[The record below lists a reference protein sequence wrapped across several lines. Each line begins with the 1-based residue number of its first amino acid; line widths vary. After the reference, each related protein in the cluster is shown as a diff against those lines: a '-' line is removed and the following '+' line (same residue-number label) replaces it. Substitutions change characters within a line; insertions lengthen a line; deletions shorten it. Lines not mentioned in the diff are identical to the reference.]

1 MKLTI
6 VLLLVTLGLV
16 CSAYAAPTDVQE
28 QLYSILRPGS
38 SSIQDY
44 NDDDADAQFLSA
56 LLPITKSL
64 AMPLLTDLASNL
76 FEKVDKR
83 ISIQDNDEDDTATQ
97 TEALLKSLKDEA
109 EIEGNANVKKV
120 GKKVGERVANRVI
133 NNLVDRGVDHVINRG
148 FEYFN
153 NRGGKKGGENKGSNN
168 NNKGGN
174 RGGSNG
180 NGSDRKAKAQMFS
193 FIKRWLKWIR
203 NKLCG
208 RSTTLE
214 LTGSTEA
221 PAILQNF
228 DNEAEIESLAKLLT
242 KLE

>member
-1 MKLTI
+1 MKLTT
-6 VLLLVTLGLV
+6 VLLVTLGLV

-28 QLYSILRPGS
+28 QLYSLLHPGS

-83 ISIQDNDEDDTATQ
+83 ISIQDIDEDDTATQ

-109 EIEGNANVKKV
+109 EIEGNANGKKVVKKV
-120 GKKVGERVANRVI
+120 GEKVADRVI
-133 NNLVDRGVDHVINRG
+133 DNLVNRGVDHVMNRG

-153 NRGGKKGGENKGSNN
+153 NRGGENRGSNN
-168 NNKGGN
+168 NSNGGN

-193 FIKRWLKWIR
+193 SIKRWLKWIR

-208 RSTTLE
+208 RSTRLE
-214 LTGSTEA
+214 PTGSTEGHA
-221 PAILQNF
+221 VLQNF
-228 DNEAEIESLAKLLT
+228 DSEAEIENLAKLLT